1 MKSFT
6 QYIIEET
13 QIRRLKPTWELREK
27 NPQSVYGNKDRVDGY
42 MLKRIEAWHNP
53 PTEMNHAKINS
64 WARDLGFNGIEKVG
78 NEHAITFT
86 DRAGKKQI
94 ASKIQLAGK
103 KTKFFDA
110 LHGGSIQPNSTIMRS
125 QISNAYTDKN
135 RSDILPWVISELHNT
150 SVFHGHVPSN
160 VHNYG
165 MPPDELRKEKT
176 QSQKIMTTW
185 TNVLQKEKQEH
196 SDAFYDLAN
205 EPETNIRHAASLWT
219 NIHLLHKRLNQTF
232 HPLSNRLDPSEGL
245 TPLHYMLRPYAAV
258 QKFHTKFTNHY
269 NKILESAKA
278 VGVSVPEEMHRL
290 KDHADFNLSVAERF
304 SGSERNINST
314 ISNMIRKGSYEVPS
328 SIEDSKVREYLERM
342 KSRI

>member
-1 MKSFT
+1 MISFK

-53 PTEMNHAKINS
+53 PTEMNAVKINS
-64 WARDLGFNGIEKVG
+64 WARDLGFQGIEKIG

-86 DRAGKKQI
+86 DRTGKKQI

-125 QISNAYTDKN
+125 QISNAYADKN
-135 RSDILPWVISELHNT
+135 RSDVLPWVISELHNA

-160 VHNYG
+160 VHKYG
-165 MPPDELRKEKT
+165 MYPDELRKEKT
-176 QSQKIMTTW
+176 QSQKIMTYW
-185 TNVLQKEKQEH
+185 NNVLQKKTQEH
-196 SDAFYDLAN
+196 SDAFYNLSK

-232 HPLSNRLDPSEGL
+232 HPISNRVDPNKGL

-258 QKFHTKFTNHY
+258 QKAHRKFANHF
-269 NKILESAKA
+269 NKIIESAKA
-278 VGVSVPEEMHRL
+278 VDVPIPEEIHRL
-290 KDHADFNLSVAERF
+290 KHDADFNLSVAEKF
-304 SGSERNINST
+304 SGSERNINSI
-314 ISNMIRKGSYEVPS
+314 ISNMIKKGSYEIPS
-328 SIEDSKVREYLERM
+328 SIKDPNVREYLERM